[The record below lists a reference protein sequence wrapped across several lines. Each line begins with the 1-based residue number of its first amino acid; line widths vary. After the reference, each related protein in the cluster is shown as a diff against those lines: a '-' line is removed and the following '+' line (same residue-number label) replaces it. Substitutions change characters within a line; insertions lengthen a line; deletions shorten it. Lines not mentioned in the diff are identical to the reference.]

1 VIARAL
7 LAAALLVC
15 ATGAWAQAA
24 GRFAAVQGAVQLT
37 DRDGRARPA
46 AIGEALNEG
55 DTIATGRAAIAI
67 VRFADGGVI
76 SMRPDSQLRVGRFS
90 YRGENDA
97 AATFLLDLVRGG
109 FRSVTGAIARLNRPG
124 YQVTT
129 PTSTIGIRGT
139 DHEPMVILPP
149 APGESALGTPGS
161 YDKVNEGRTVMT
173 TERGEIEIGPG
184 QVGFVP
190 RAGAIPLLLPGVPS
204 FYREQP
210 RLTGPVPTVPTGAL
224 PGLPSPIAPGPAAAP
239 TPAPAPAAAP
249 PPPAPTAPSPTAP
262 PTATPMYPGASPGM
276 TVPGTSPSPGSPIR

>member
-1 VIARAL
+1 MIARAL

-24 GRFAAVQGAVQLT
+24 GRFAAVQGPVQVT

-55 DTIATGRAAIAI
+55 DTIATGRAAIVI
-67 VRFADGGVI
+67 VRFADGGVV
-76 SMRPDSQLRVGRFS
+76 SMRPESQLRVDRFS
-90 YRGENDA
+90 YRGENDS

-109 FRSVTGAIARLNRPG
+109 FRSVTGAIARINRPG
-124 YQVTT
+124 YRVTT

-149 APGESALGTPGS
+149 PPGQAALGAPGS

-190 RAGAIPLLLPGVPS
+190 AAGAIPLLLPGVPS

-210 RLTGPVPTVPTGAL
+210 QLTGPVPTVPAGAL

-239 TPAPAPAAAP
+239 TPAPAPAA
-249 PPPAPTAPSPTAP
+249 PPPAAPPPTAP
-262 PTATPMYPGASPGM
+262 PTATPMYPGASPGLS
-276 TVPGTSPSPGSPIR
+276 VPGTSPGTTPIR